1 MKYVLIIHEVNDYA
15 IWKKGFDQASN
26 LRKSAG
32 EIDFQLLKYE
42 DDPNKVVHFSKWPSL
57 DQAKLFFESD
67 KVKNIRKELG
77 VKAPEFIYL
86 DELENGIL

>member
-1 MKYVLIIHEVNDYA
+1 MNYVLIIHEVDEYSV
-15 IWKKGFDQASN
+15 WKNGFDQASD

-32 EIDFQLLKYE
+32 EIEFQILRYE
-42 DDPNKVVHFSKWPSL
+42 CDPNKVVHFSKWRSL
-57 DQAKLFFESD
+57 DQAKVFFGSD
-67 KVKNIRKELG
+67 KVKEIRTEPG

>member
-15 IWKKGFDQASN
+15 VWKKRFDQAGD
-26 LRKSAG
+26 LRRSAG
-32 EIDFQLLKYE
+32 EIEFQLLKYA
-42 DDPNKVVHFSKWPSL
+42 DNPNKLVHFSKWQSL
-57 DQAKLFFESD
+57 DQAKIFFESD
-67 KVKNIRKELG
+67 KVKDIRKNLG